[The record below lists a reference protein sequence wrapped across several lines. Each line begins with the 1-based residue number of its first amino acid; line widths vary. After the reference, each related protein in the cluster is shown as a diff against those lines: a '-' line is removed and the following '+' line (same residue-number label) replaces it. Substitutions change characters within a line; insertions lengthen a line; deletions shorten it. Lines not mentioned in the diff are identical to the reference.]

1 MTLRENNPR
10 EAHRWVPRNIFP
22 YHNKIILFLGR
33 KVKCKTKMRRMV
45 GNPKERGN
53 IMSAESTA
61 SADVSMP
68 FDDTPAPEGY
78 KYIFVKYITRGGRRI
93 DANEYG
99 KQAFRIKVKLA

>member
-1 MTLRENNPR
+1 MN
-10 EAHRWVPRNIFP
+10 
-22 YHNKIILFLGR
+22 
-33 KVKCKTKMRRMV
+33 
-45 GNPKERGN
+45 
-53 IMSAESTA
+53 AESTA